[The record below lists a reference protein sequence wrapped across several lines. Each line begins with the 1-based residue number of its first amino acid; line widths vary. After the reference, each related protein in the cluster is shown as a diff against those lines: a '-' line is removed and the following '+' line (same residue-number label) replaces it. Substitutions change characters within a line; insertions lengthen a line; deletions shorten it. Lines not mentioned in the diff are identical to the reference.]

1 LRRRRDLL
9 LRGDPRPAAARLRL
23 GRRDRADLPLALRQ
37 GHALQRAQH
46 APSQH
51 PLRLPWKRRRELR
64 RPPRVAAPLPAHA
77 GIDLALHA
85 VPQEA
90 LPALEP
96 ELRDGALRARWRGR
110 ALLRVLLQGPR
121 AAGRRVRRR
130 LRVHRAGR
138 TRGPAR
144 GVVGDDGLGHGHP
157 ALSRQLHLLR
167 ALPPLPIYA
176 RHELRARA
184 HADRGRGVAALDAQ
198 RDGHPRPRGRARARD
213 PGHARARHALGG
225 RAPRALPL
233 VAHRGATHRAD
244 RAGDGGPGC
253 RARCARRRRRRPIRH
268 RHLAVSAP
276 DGPDDGA
283 LRGELFD
290 GVTARA
296 TPVTV
301 VLSATGELRIRGAT
315 TDRRVA
321 LAECRLTPAIG
332 RTPRLIGL
340 PDGASIETRDLELLA
355 AWEVWWGR
363 SKGARFVHGL
373 ESRWRY
379 ALVAAAVMIVAAVAA
394 YRWGIP
400 LAARTIAFGLPA

>member
-1 LRRRRDLL
+1 
-9 LRGDPRPAAARLRL
+9 
-23 GRRDRADLPLALRQ
+23 
-37 GHALQRAQH
+37 
-46 APSQH
+46 
-51 PLRLPWKRRRELR
+51 
-64 RPPRVAAPLPAHA
+64 
-77 GIDLALHA
+77 
-85 VPQEA
+85 
-90 LPALEP
+90 
-96 ELRDGALRARWRGR
+96 
-110 ALLRVLLQGPR
+110 
-121 AAGRRVRRR
+121 
-130 LRVHRAGR
+130 
-138 TRGPAR
+138 
-144 GVVGDDGLGHGHP
+144 
-157 ALSRQLHLLR
+157 
-167 ALPPLPIYA
+167 
-176 RHELRARA
+176 
-184 HADRGRGVAALDAQ
+184 
-198 RDGHPRPRGRARARD
+198 
-213 PGHARARHALGG
+213 
-225 RAPRALPL
+225 
-233 VAHRGATHRAD
+233 
-244 RAGDGGPGC
+244 
-253 RARCARRRRRRPIRH
+253 
-268 RHLAVSAP
+268 VSAP

-379 ALVAAAVMIVAAVAA
+379 ALVAAAVMIVAAVPA

-400 LAARTIAFGLPA
+400 LAARTIAFGLPASASAALGEQAQPTLERLLGLQPSTLPPERRAELSAEFSELVREAGSPDFEYELQFRSAPALGPNALALPSGTILLTDQLVSLAGNDEELLAVLAHEVTHVEQRHGIRSALQDSGAVFLVGALFGDLSSVTSLGASLPAILARSGYSRDFEREADRGAAAYCRGRGWGTAPMRAILERLGQEDPGARPSWISSHPDIAERIAALDR